1 MAENLQTTL
10 NIAYNQ
16 AQAEQQTQ
24 ALIKQLGAK
33 YKLTLSVDL
42 KNTEIQKSVKS
53 AVESSTKQASSSLG
67 VGERRKS
74 TVSCLLY

>member
-16 AQAEQQTQ
+16 AQAEQQTR
-24 ALIKQLGAK
+24 ALIKQLEAK

-53 AVESSTKQASSSLG
+53 AVESSTKQASSSLS